1 MALSNYKILKSVYS
15 DLNEFK
21 DRYRNHNGYYPLD
34 VEIRV
39 SWRCNARCKMC
50 GLHRYVVDKDNGE
63 FVMGTDTI
71 TRLVNELA
79 DMGCKSITFS
89 GGEPT
94 LVGNLSQIIK
104 KASEEYRMCTSI
116 NTNGYLLNEET
127 IREYIDAGIDSFT
140 ISVLSPD
147 EQINNEIMGLK
158 NGLSTTVKAIDYI
171 NQYSKY
177 VHRDVKVYINNVIL
191 RDNIDSLSGYV
202 EFCREHKITHLN
214 LSPASIETE
223 WDEWTCGDEELRP
236 TVEQVRNLKSVIQ
249 NVLQMKE
256 YNIFVE
262 DPFGESDEE
271 ISKNLHVIFSNTPDE
286 CFIPYLH
293 TVIQYNG
300 DVIPCCYAPEE
311 FIMGNILESFFKE
324 IWDSEKYRT
333 FRMNCTDIKWDMCK
347 SCRQYTK
354 INDGIFKK
362 MARTDNNAIPN
373 ENFSPI
379 SYKEIKYHNKSYKE
393 KLL

>member
-177 VHRDVKVYINNVIL
+177 VHRDVTVSY
-191 RDNIDSLSGYV
+191 
-202 EFCREHKITHLN
+202 THLT
-214 LSPASIETE
+214 L
-223 WDEWTCGDEELRP
+223 P
-236 TVEQVRNLKSVIQ
+236 TN
-249 NVLQMKE
+249 
-256 YNIFVE
+256 
-262 DPFGESDEE
+262 
-271 ISKNLHVIFSNTPDE
+271 
-286 CFIPYLH
+286 
-293 TVIQYNG
+293 
-300 DVIPCCYAPEE
+300 
-311 FIMGNILESFFKE
+311 
-324 IWDSEKYRT
+324 
-333 FRMNCTDIKWDMCK
+333 
-347 SCRQYTK
+347 
-354 INDGIFKK
+354 
-362 MARTDNNAIPN
+362 
-373 ENFSPI
+373 
-379 SYKEIKYHNKSYKE
+379 
-393 KLL
+393 